1 MYTKGVTRM
10 AKAADRALL
19 DQVREESERTKD
31 DPYPKGARPTR
42 PNRSRAR
49 VYSVRLNDDEYE
61 AVQRVA
67 DAVHLPASTLV
78 RSWILARLDQERP
91 AS

>member
-1 MYTKGVTRM
+1 M
-10 AKAADRALL
+10 AKEIDRDLL
-19 DQVREESERTKD
+19 DQVRAESERTKD
-31 DPYPKGARPTR
+31 DQYPDGARPTR
-42 PNRSRAR
+42 PNRGRSR
-49 VYSVRLNDDEYE
+49 VYSVRLNEEEYQ

-67 DAVHLPASTLV
+67 DAAHLPASSLV

>member
-1 MYTKGVTRM
+1 M
-10 AKAADRALL
+10 AKQIDRAL
-19 DQVREESERTKD
+19 VERIREESERTKD
-31 DPYPKGARPTR
+31 DPYPANARGTR
-42 PNRSRAR
+42 PNRGRSR
-49 VYSVRLNDDEYE
+49 VYSVRLNDDEYQ

-67 DAVHLPASTLV
+67 DSVHLPPSTLV

>member
-1 MYTKGVTRM
+1 M
-10 AKAADRALL
+10 ANTIDRKLL
-19 DQVREESERTKD
+19 EQIREESERTKD
-31 DPYPKGARPTR
+31 DPYPQGATFTR
-42 PNRSRAR
+42 PNRGRSR
-49 VYSVRLNDDEYE
+49 VYSVRLNEDEYQ

-67 DAVHLPASTLV
+67 EAAHLPASTLV

>member
-1 MYTKGVTRM
+1 M
-10 AKAADRALL
+10 AKEIDRGLL

-31 DPYPKGARPTR
+31 DPYPELAVSTR
-42 PNRSRAR
+42 PNRGRSR
-49 VYSVRLNDDEYE
+49 VYSVRLNEDEYQ

-67 DAVHLPASTLV
+67 DAAHLPASSLV
-78 RSWILARLDQERP
+78 RSWILDRLDQERP